1 MRVSS
6 GDYFS
11 KTNGPRSGATKYG
24 ILNESKQM
32 AYLNIFFEKSMIK
45 YKPNYFKIMP
55 MLRVQANACM
65 VHVLKY
71 FSLMSLIDL
80 DLHGFHLSV

>member
-24 ILNESKQM
+24 ILNESKIYFLKKKIKT
-32 AYLNIFFEKSMIK
+32 YLFQN
-45 YKPNYFKIMP
+45 N
-55 MLRVQANACM
+55 VNAACA
-65 VHVLKY
+65 
-71 FSLMSLIDL
+71 
-80 DLHGFHLSV
+80 G

>member
-11 KTNGPRSGATKYG
+11 KSNGPRSGATKYG

-32 AYLNIFFEKSMIK
+32 AYL
-45 YKPNYFKIMP
+45 KPNYFKIMP
-55 MLRVQANACM
+55 MLRSRM
-65 VHVLKY
+65 VHVLTY
-71 FSLMSLIDL
+71 FRFISLIDL
-80 DLHGFHLSV
+80 DLHGFH